1 MDLFDKLFIH
11 QRECEIIIC
20 KRCRFAVNPA
30 SIRGH
35 IQSKHKTVTKSQCA
49 EVVAFVGGLSQVAQI
64 PEQVKYPDA
73 SSSAIPGIPVYRNG
87 LRCVFENESQ
97 DCNYTCRD
105 RSTMQR
111 HCKTHNYKNPRGKG
125 RPTEDTDRS
134 KLWVEN
140 QPCQEFFKTG
150 TWRKM
155 FPVQVVPSS
164 RRAVTVD
171 VVTKANEWIDGLFT
185 EMDQAQEE
193 IRTERNRYEPNPWL
207 EHTGWERHLPS
218 DYRRWITEFVKAEP
232 NTRKLQ
238 ERLGE
243 DDERFAP
250 DREKALS
257 RACEGT
263 VLLIRR
269 SFQTSRVEIVGRHA
283 LHCVN
288 RRENGAPNN
297 DKPFYGK
304 QKIQTIRKYASVFT
318 QILRYIWRTA
328 KMSERPKY
336 RLTDAQ
342 QQALARL
349 QHAASGRISSSRG
362 REDVVRAS
370 SEFWVAMFDHDLK
383 DNEFENAM
391 LSGLA
396 VLGTCGEKNG
406 WVPAIFYTPT
416 LAAMITSMRAI
427 IVRRAWRKR
436 MDYIEQQ
443 VNNGMDHDTAEQD
456 APVIHQLVQ
465 QDVAKFMTMTEYGGQ
480 PSPIQT
486 IHTQKMYGLKI
497 RYTTNAD
504 GQVGWSGPN
513 HDIIVVRKVQF
524 SMGQIRT
531 VVHGLLATTRKR
543 LVEQLMFM
551 VPGVGDWRAE
561 DMPRFDMAS
570 IVDNHAIMDEGF
582 NFIHDARNPWPV
594 EGKRWLGQRLF
605 TEAHVRARFMEDIE
619 SRKFNP
625 DAVESYLRQV
635 RRWKEE
641 MLVLVHMSAGAPA
654 RATELVS
661 VQQVNGENA
670 RCHRGIMIDQGMVAF
685 ITSYHKGFSASQS
698 QKCVH
703 RFVPQEVGELVVY
716 YLWLIEPFIR
726 ILQSSRGQMTSSPWF
741 WEPAPEEEWGDEE
754 EEWAEEDEMEGDA
767 DLPEVPED
775 QSAEARFVQQRSK
788 PVVARN
794 CDGFWETNRIRR
806 VMRRESEK
814 RIGVPIGTSD
824 WRQAYPEIHREFAI
838 NQDVAGT
845 LNRIYANENPFKQ
858 GMEMSEEQTR
868 ETIRARQSGHSP
880 QMEESIY
887 GRQLQ
892 QNPFA
897 MRREQDAFREV
908 SVDWHRFM
916 QFPSSYEV
924 QNVSP
929 DIRRRTKQEQDS
941 RKFERWQ
948 QMRQI
953 DVEAQLKKMY
963 GARAQFRGK
972 QREALDAI
980 VSGQPRIVVVM
991 RTGGGKS
998 LLFML
1003 PAAASRDGVTI
1014 VVMPKIMLQEDMAD
1028 RCRKDGIRCAIWS
1041 DSRAPPYDA
1050 QIVFVIAESA
1060 VSQSFADYI
1069 NAKMLN
1075 QQLER
1080 VIIDE
1085 CHSVLQSTKKFRP
1098 KVLQLRELISRQTQV
1113 VCLTA
1118 TLPPRREP
1126 AFMSTMDM
1134 QPSEVRMVRESTVR
1148 PNIRYS
1154 VITYDD
1160 EVETLRHIINGKLV
1174 QYPAEDR
1181 IVVYC
1186 HKIIEMQSYADEIGG
1201 AVFYGGVGEIE
1212 RKREIMAMLT
1222 EGEERLFWSTS
1233 ALGEGIDASTI
1244 RVVIHVG
1251 GINKLDDFGQQSG
1264 RAGRDGIT
1272 ASESIVLRAQR
1283 VNQQGQPYMVRT
1295 GGEEPEMLEYLEGR
1309 RCRRAVLDADM
1320 DGDITRTSCRAG
1332 EQFCDVCRG
1341 EGRKRIRVQV
1351 RQGES
1356 QIKRARLQ
1364 DVTPTG
1370 HRQTAKQQARDMDV
1384 QREREESARRQEA
1397 QQQQKEAQER
1407 KAAEATWMREQREQD
1422 SMQTQ
1427 QQHRNVEHASMV
1439 ERLIDLFDR
1448 WKVGCNICR
1457 VNGRAAGRKGWRICG
1472 CTSAE
1477 DQAEIDKACS
1487 WLRTIRWKA
1496 AWTACHYCWAPQ
1508 AICHSW
1514 EAVHEHG
1521 PTRYRKSGQGERCQY
1536 RGCLMEAVAI
1546 IMFHG
1551 GDEVMTWIS
1560 DEIEKTDGRMEA
1572 NEWLGGTIKEDG
1584 VEMSG
1589 MVWLF
1594 HQWAEKERGALQEG
1608 KRRGSMDSWTF

>member
-1 MDLFDKLFIH
+1 MDVFEKLFIH
-11 QRECEIIIC
+11 HRECQVIIC
-20 KRCRFAVNPA
+20 KRCQFAVNPA
-30 SIRGH
+30 NAKGH
-35 IQSKHKTVTKSQCA
+35 IQSKHKTVTKEQCA
-49 EVVAFVGGLSQVAQI
+49 RVVEFIGRLSQVAWN
-64 PEQVKYPDA
+64 PAQVKYPDA
-73 SSSAIPGIPVYRNG
+73 SSPAVPGIPVYANG
-87 LRCVFENESQ
+87 LRCVFEVEGRE
-97 DCNYTCRD
+97 CNYTCRE
-105 RSTMQR
+105 RSGMQK
-111 HCKTHNYKNPRGKG
+111 HCKTHGYENPRRKG
-125 RPTEDTDRS
+125 RPNEETDQSR
-134 KLWVEN
+134 LWVEN
-140 QPCQEFFKTG
+140 QTCQWFFRTG
-150 TWRKM
+150 KWQKI
-155 FPVQVVPSS
+155 FPVQVVPRSGQ
-164 RRAVTVD
+164 APAVD
-171 VVTKANEWIDGLFT
+171 VVAKANEWMDDLFNG
-185 EMDQAQEE
+185 MDQEQER

-207 EHTGWERHLPS
+207 EHTGWERHLDS
-218 DYRRWITEFVKAEP
+218 NHRRWITQFVKAEP
-232 NTRKLQ
+232 NAKKVQ
-238 ERLGE
+238 DCLGGDE
-243 DDERFAP
+243 DRFKP
-250 DREKALS
+250 DQEKALS

-269 SFQTSRVEIVGRHA
+269 SFQASRVEIVGRHA
-283 LHCVN
+283 LHCIN

-304 QKIQTIRKYASVFT
+304 QKVQTIRKYANVFT

-328 KMSERPKY
+328 DVPGRPEY
-336 RLTDAQ
+336 RLTIAQ
-342 QQALARL
+342 QRALARL
-349 QHAASGRISSSRG
+349 QDAASGRVSSSDE
-362 REDVVRAS
+362 REGIIRAS

-383 DNEFENAM
+383 DNEYENAV

-416 LAAMITSMRAI
+416 LAAMITSMRAVI
-427 IVRRAWRKR
+427 IRRAWRAR
-436 MDYIEQQ
+436 MDYIQQ
-443 VNNGMDHDTAEQD
+443 QISNGVDRNVAEQD
-456 APVIHQLVQ
+456 APVIHRLVQ
-465 QDVAKFMTMTEYGGQ
+465 QDVEKFMTMTEFGGQ
-480 PSPIQT
+480 PHPIQT

-504 GQVGWSGPN
+504 GQVGWAGAD
-513 HDIIVVRKVQF
+513 HDVIVVRKVQF
-524 SMGQIRT
+524 GMGQIRT

-551 VPGVGDWRAE
+551 VRGVGDWRAE
-561 DMPRFDMAS
+561 DMPRFDIAS
-570 IVDNHAIMDEGF
+570 IVDNHSVMDEGF

-605 TEAHVRARFMEDIE
+605 TEAHIRARFMQDAETQT
-619 SRKFNP
+619 FNP

-716 YLWLIEPFIR
+716 YLWLIEPFVR
-726 ILQSSRGQMTSSPWF
+726 ILQSSRGQMTASPWL
-741 WEPAPEEEWGDEE
+741 WEPAPEEDWGDEE
-754 EEWAEEDEMEGDA
+754 EEWAEEDEGEGEK

-775 QSAEARFVQQRSK
+775 RSAEARFVQQEST
-788 PVVARN
+788 PMMARN
-794 CDGFWETNRIRR
+794 CDGYWETNRIRR

-838 NQDVAGT
+838 NQDIVGT

-858 GMEMSEEQTR
+858 GMEMDEEQTR

-916 QFPSSYEV
+916 QFPSSYKI

-929 DIRRRTKQEQDS
+929 DIKRRIKQEQDS

-948 QMRQI
+948 QMRDI
-953 DVEAQLKKMY
+953 DVEGQLKRMY
-963 GARAQFRGK
+963 GAQAQFRGK

-1041 DSRAPPYDA
+1041 DGRAPPYDA

-1060 VSQSFADYI
+1060 VSQSFADFV

-1098 KVLQLRELISRQTQV
+1098 RVLQLRELISRQTQV

-1126 AFMSTMDM
+1126 AFMSTMNM
-1134 QPSEVRMVRESTVR
+1134 QPSEVCMIRESTVR

-1154 VITYDD
+1154 VITYDG
-1160 EVETLRHIINGKLV
+1160 EVETLRHIIDSKMA

-1186 HKIIEMQSYADEIGG
+1186 HKIKEMQSYADEIGG
-1201 AVFYGGVGEIE
+1201 AVFYSGVGEIE

-1264 RAGRDGIT
+1264 RAGRDGVT
-1272 ASESIVLRAQR
+1272 ASESIVLQAQKK
-1283 VNQQGQPYMVRT
+1283 NQQGQPYMVRT
-1295 GGEEPEMLEYLEGR
+1295 GGEEAEMTEYLEGK

-1320 DGDITRTSCRAG
+1320 DGDGTRTSCRAG

-1351 RQGES
+1351 GQGEG
-1356 QIKRARLQ
+1356 QAKRARLQ
-1364 DVTPTG
+1364 DVTPTR
-1370 HRQTAKQQARDMDV
+1370 HRQAAQQQAWHMAV
-1384 QREREESARRQEA
+1384 QREEVESVRQREA
-1397 QQQQKEAQER
+1397 QQQHKEAQER
-1407 KAAEATWMREQREQD
+1407 EMAEAIWMREQREREG
-1422 SMQTQ
+1422 MQTE

-1439 ERLIDLFDR
+1439 DRLVDLFDR
-1448 WKVGCNICR
+1448 WRVGCNICR
-1457 VNGRAAGRKGWRICG
+1457 VNGRVAGRKGWRLCG

-1477 DQAEIDKACS
+1477 DREQIDKACN
-1487 WLRTIRWKA
+1487 WLRAIRWEA
-1496 AWTACHYCWAPQ
+1496 AWTACQQCWAPR

-1521 PTRYRKSGQGERCQY
+1521 PTGYRKNEQRKCQY
-1536 RGCLMEAVAI
+1536 KGCLMEAVAI
-1546 IMFHG
+1546 IMFHAED
-1551 GDEVMTWIS
+1551 DEVMTWMF
-1560 DEIEKTDGRMEA
+1560 DEIEMTGKNMEVW
-1572 NEWLGGTIKEDG
+1572 EWLGTTIKEDE

-1594 HQWAEKERGALQEG
+1594 YQWAERKCEASAGVPSSWAG
-1608 KRRGSMDSWTF
+1608 SWTY

>member
-1 MDLFDKLFIH
+1 MDVFDKLFIH
-11 QRECEIIIC
+11 HRKCQVVIC
-20 KRCRFAVNPA
+20 KRCQFAVNPA
-30 SIRGH
+30 NLKGH
-35 IQSKHKTVTKSQCA
+35 IQSKHKTVTKEQCA
-49 EVVAFVGGLSQVAQI
+49 QVTDFVNHLSQIAQN
-64 PEQVKYPDA
+64 PAQVRYPDA
-73 SSSAIPGIPVYRNG
+73 SSPAIPGIPVYTNG
-87 LRCVFENESQ
+87 LRCVFEVEGRE
-97 DCNYTCRD
+97 CNYTCRE
-105 RSTMQR
+105 RSGIQK
-111 HCKTHNYKNPRGKG
+111 HCKTHGYKNPRGKG
-125 RPTEDTDRS
+125 RPNEDTDHSR
-134 KLWVEN
+134 LWVEN
-140 QPCQEFFKTG
+140 QTCQWFFRTG
-150 TWRKM
+150 KWQKI
-155 FPVQVVPSS
+155 FPVQVVPTSGQ
-164 RRAVTVD
+164 AATVD
-171 VVTKANEWIDGLFT
+171 IITKGNEWMDELFID
-185 EMDQAQEE
+185 MDQEQERV
-193 IRTERNRYEPNPWL
+193 RTERNRYEPNPWL

-218 DYRRWITEFVKAEP
+218 DCRQWIPEFVKAKP
-232 NTRKLQ
+232 NTRRVQ

-269 SFQTSRVEIVGRHA
+269 SFQMSRVEVVGRHA

-304 QKIQTIRKYASVFT
+304 QKIQTIRKYANVFT

-328 KMSERPKY
+328 KMSGRPKY

-349 QHAASGRISSSRG
+349 QHAASERVLSSDV
-362 REDVVRAS
+362 REGVIRAS
-370 SEFWVAMFDHDLK
+370 SDFWVAMFDHDLK
-383 DNEFENAM
+383 DNEYENAM

-427 IVRRAWRKR
+427 IIRRAWRKR
-436 MDYIEQQ
+436 MDHIEQQ
-443 VNNGMDHDTAEQD
+443 VSNGVDHDTAEQD

-465 QDVAKFMTMTEYGGQ
+465 RDVAKFMTMTEYGGQ

-504 GQVGWSGPN
+504 GQVGWSGPD

-543 LVEQLMFM
+543 LVEELMMM

-561 DMPRFDMAS
+561 EVPRFDMAS

-582 NFIHDARNPWPV
+582 SFIHDARNPWPV
-594 EGKRWLGQRLF
+594 DGKRWLGQRLF
-605 TEAHVRARFMEDIE
+605 TEAHVRARFMEDSE
-619 SRKFNP
+619 ERKFNP

-635 RRWKEE
+635 KRWKEE

-661 VQQVNGENA
+661 VQRVNGENA

-716 YLWLIEPFIR
+716 YLWLIEPFVR

-754 EEWAEEDEMEGDA
+754 EEWAEEDEGEGEK
-767 DLPEVPED
+767 DLPEMPED
-775 QSAEARFVQQRSK
+775 QSAEARFVRQQST

-806 VMRRESEK
+806 VMHRESQK

-845 LNRIYANENPFKQ
+845 LKRIYDNENPFKQ
-858 GMEMSEEQTR
+858 GMDMDEEQTR

-916 QFPSSYEV
+916 QFPSSYHV

-929 DIRRRTKQEQDS
+929 DIRRRIKQEQDT

-953 DVEAQLKKMY
+953 DVEGQLKKMY
-963 GARAQFRGK
+963 GPQARFRGR

-980 VSGQPRIVVVM
+980 VSGQRRVVVVM

-998 LLFML
+998 VLFML

-1028 RCRKDGIRCAIWS
+1028 RCRKDGIPCAIWS
-1041 DSRAPPYDA
+1041 DNRAPPYDA
-1050 QIVFVIAESA
+1050 RVVFVIAESA
-1060 VSQSFADYI
+1060 VSQSFADFV

-1075 QQLER
+1075 EQLER
-1080 VIIDE
+1080 IIVDE
-1085 CHSVLQSTKKFRP
+1085 CHTVLQSTKKFRP
-1098 KVLQLRELISRQTQV
+1098 KVLQLRDLISRQTQV
-1113 VCLTA
+1113 ICLTA

-1126 AFMSTMDM
+1126 SFMSIMDM
-1134 QPSEVRMVRESTVR
+1134 EPSEVHMIRESTVR

-1154 VITYDD
+1154 VITYDG
-1160 EVETLRHIINGKLV
+1160 ETETLRQFIDGKLA

-1186 HKIIEMQSYADEIGG
+1186 HKIKDMQSYASEIGG
-1201 AVFYGGVGEIE
+1201 AVFYSDVGEIE
-1212 RKREIMAMLT
+1212 RKREIMGMLT
-1222 EGEERLFWSTS
+1222 TGQERLFWSTS

-1264 RAGRDGIT
+1264 RAGRDGVT
-1272 ASESIVLRAQR
+1272 ASESIVLQAEKK
-1283 VNQQGQPYMVRT
+1283 NQQGQSYKVRT
-1295 GGEEPEMLEYLEGR
+1295 GQEEPEMIEYLEGR

-1320 DGDITRTSCRAG
+1320 DGDVTRTNCRAG

-1341 EGRKRIRVQV
+1341 QSRKRIRAHVS
-1351 RQGES
+1351 QGEGQS
-1356 QIKRARLQ
+1356 KRTRLQ
-1364 DVTPTG
+1364 DVTPARDR
-1370 HRQTAKQQARDMDV
+1370 HMAQQQAS
-1384 QREREESARRQEA
+1384 QIAEEREQEESEGRRRS
-1397 QQQQKEAQER
+1397 QQQKEEARER
-1407 KAAEATWMREQREQD
+1407 EVTQAVWMQEQREWNA
-1422 SMQTQ
+1422 MHMR
-1427 QQHRNVEHASMV
+1427 QQHRVVEHSSMS
-1439 ERLIDLFDR
+1439 ERLVDLFER
-1448 WKVGCNICR
+1448 WKVGCNVCR
-1457 VNGRAAGRKGWRICG
+1457 VNGRAVGRKGWRICG
-1472 CTSAE
+1472 CASTE
-1477 DQAEIDKACS
+1477 DHEQIDKACG
-1487 WLRTIRWKA
+1487 WLRTIRWEEG
-1496 AWTACHYCWAPQ
+1496 WTACPRCWAPQ

-1514 EAVHEHG
+1514 EAVHDHG
-1521 PTRYRKSGQGERCQY
+1521 RSRYVKGRQQKCQY
-1536 RGCLMEAVAI
+1536 RGYLMEAVAI
-1546 IMFHG
+1546 IMFHAG
-1551 GDEVMTWIS
+1551 EEVMTWIF
-1560 DEIEKTDGRMEA
+1560 DEIEKGEKKLEA
-1572 NEWLGGTIKEDG
+1572 REWLGATIKEDG

-1594 HQWAEKERGALQEG
+1594 HQWAGRGREALEEG
-1608 KRRGSMDSWTF
+1608 GRKGSMDSWTF